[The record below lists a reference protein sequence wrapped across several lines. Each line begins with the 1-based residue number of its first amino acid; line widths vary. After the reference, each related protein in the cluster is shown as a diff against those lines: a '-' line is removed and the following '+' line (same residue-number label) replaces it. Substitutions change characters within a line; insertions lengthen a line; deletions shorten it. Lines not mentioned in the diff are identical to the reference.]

1 MATIEVT
8 MSPPADDVEK
18 DVVLTTMDEDIERFS
33 KYMEGL
39 APPAGSPLSRP
50 ERALLKTYLVAK
62 LRGKI

>member
-1 MATIEVT
+1 MAAIEVR
-8 MSPPADDVEK
+8 MSPDPDTLDK
-18 DVVLTTMDEDIERFS
+18 DVVLAAMDDDIERFS

-39 APPAGSPLSRP
+39 AGPVGCPLSRP